1 MKQPAFNALLKQAAA
16 RLDAFDF
23 GEALKLYNQANKLK
37 PGNAAAQMGMAVV
50 FNRTGESATALVILQ
65 KLWQA
70 VQAKDAKVKK
80 VTQSEIMAQ
89 VGMAFEQLGQTE
101 QALGCYRLSSKIFSN
116 ESILRKIESL
126 TKASAVSAPFEQ
138 LLKHAQA
145 LVNQGNMDDAART
158 YRAALILNADS
169 DKGLHGLADC
179 LRQMND
185 LTGALQCAQQAILL
199 KPDDAVYQNTLGLI
213 YLQKNETSKSIK
225 VLQRALKLSP
235 KYAAA
240 YINLGV
246 AYKRIDKLS
255 DAVKAYET
263 AIKLRPDMPQAH
275 NNLGNV
281 FNLLGDKVS
290 AKQQYEIA
298 IKLQPDYQ
306 DAIKNLKE
314 LTEGADKVEV
324 KKKSPI
330 PKPKKTAAKQV
341 PKKTAAKKVVTK
353 AAKKAVKKSATQ
365 SAKKPSVKVKS
376 K

>member
-37 PGNAAAQMGMAVV
+37 PGNAAAQMGVAVV
-50 FNRTGESATALVILQ
+50 LNKTGESAAALVILQ

-70 VQAKDAKVKK
+70 VQAKEAKVKK
-80 VTQSEIMAQ
+80 VTQAEIMAQ

-101 QALGCYRLSSKIFSN
+101 QALGCYRLSYKIVAT
-116 ESILRKIESL
+116 ESLLKKIETLS
-126 TKASAVSAPFEQ
+126 KASAISAPFEQ
-138 LLKHAQA
+138 LLKHAQN
-145 LVNQGNMDDAART
+145 LINQGNLGDAVKT
-158 YRAALILNADS
+158 YRAALVLNADS

-179 LRQMND
+179 LRQLND

-199 KPDDAVYQNTLGLI
+199 KPDEAIYQNTLGLI

-225 VLQRALKLSP
+225 VLQRALKLNP
-235 KYAAA
+235 RYATA

-246 AYKRIDKLS
+246 AYKRIDKFS
-255 DAVKAYET
+255 EAVKAYET

-281 FNLLGDKVS
+281 FNLLGDKES

-298 IKLQPDYQ
+298 IKLQPNYE
-306 DAIKNLKE
+306 DALQNLKD
-314 LTEGADKVEV
+314 LTGENKKVEV
-324 KKKSPI
+324 IKAASKA
-330 PKPKKTAAKQV
+330 KPKKVVAKSTPV
-341 PKKTAAKKVVTK
+341 KK
-353 AAKKAVKKSATQ
+353 AANANVKKSVKQAATKTALK
-365 SAKKPSVKVKS
+365 SPVKRKS
-376 K
+376 E